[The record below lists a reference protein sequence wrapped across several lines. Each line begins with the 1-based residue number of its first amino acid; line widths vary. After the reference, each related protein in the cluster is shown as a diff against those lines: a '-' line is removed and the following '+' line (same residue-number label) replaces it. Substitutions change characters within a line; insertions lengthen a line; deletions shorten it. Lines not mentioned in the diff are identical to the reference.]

1 MNYGASISSQN
12 HGQTNLNINGNYK
25 TNYTTLGASFNY
37 ADSYQQEM
45 LNLSG
50 NIVAHSQGILFGPDQ
65 AQTMVLVYAPDATGA
80 QVGNTLGLSINK
92 RDMRLSLCYALPYE

>member
-25 TNYTTLGASFNY
+25 TNYTTLGASFSY

-50 NIVAHSQGILFGPDQ
+50 NIVTHSQGILFGPDQ

-80 QVGNTLGLSINK
+80 QVGNTPGLSINK
-92 RDMRLSLCYALPYE
+92 RDMRLSHMLRLTI